1 MYLYEILKTVSYVFV
16 CLALKKI
23 FLYVVK
29 FKKIQMLRPVLF
41 SIVYSTKWVYVYRLF
56 LKSYKKLFAVLLY
69 DDF

>member
-1 MYLYEILKTVSYVFV
+1 MYLCEILKTVSYVFV

-23 FLYVVK
+23 FLYVV
-29 FKKIQMLRPVLF
+29 IQKNPDVKA
-41 SIVYSTKWVYVYRLF
+41 SIIFHCVFNEWVYVYRLF